1 MPLTPAPIPIRQG
14 NDAPK
19 QQSNPR
25 IYVLHVS
32 GRRRGP
38 GVLPKTWSRVPIP
51 PRTTDVICV
60 QCFGCPSCREQRHVK
75 IITVS

>member
-25 IYVLHVS
+25 IYALHVS

-51 PRTTDVICV
+51 PRTTDVIRGSLGS
-60 QCFGCPSCREQRHVK
+60 QNTARKQRHVK